1 MKNSEITNTLVEVFN
16 PDEVNLIEEG
26 SWQVETDNFRL
37 LVLLS
42 EDSSWLRLLLPIMP
56 FQEAQAFLEQFLQAN
71 FDETQEVRYAISQ
84 GIIWG
89 VFQHNKESLTEEDFQ
104 NAIARLVSLHA
115 VGTNNVFN
123 RLVESR
129 IRQIITAA
137 KLQKQSLET
146 TMQTLDR
153 FYAEGM
159 MGEVSQ
165 TSEQREAVLG
175 IWKKQLERLWKEVEI

>member
-1 MKNSEITNTLVEVFN
+1 ML
-16 PDEVNLIEEG
+16 
-26 SWQVETDNFRL
+26 FR
-37 LVLLS
+37 S
-42 EDSSWLRLLLPIMP
+42 
-56 FQEAQAFLEQFLQAN
+56 
-71 FDETQEVRYAISQ
+71 
-84 GIIWG
+84 
-89 VFQHNKESLTEEDFQ
+89 
-104 NAIARLVSLHA
+104 
-115 VGTNNVFN
+115 NVFN